1 MRMEEGARR
10 RGGRDLA
17 SKNVFFTLNA
27 IFNQSSDVFLSP
39 SQLKNS
45 DKDEWTERA
54 LGCVTEREREFVDRR
69 ECMEHGALC

>member
-27 IFNQSSDVFLSP
+27 IFNQSGDVFLSP

-54 LGCVTEREREFVDRR
+54 LGCVTERERV
-69 ECMEHGALC
+69 C